1 MRRLAG
7 IAMALLTVSAP
18 AAETVNIVIQNFR
31 FVPAR
36 VSIRTGDTV
45 RWTNQEKRASHSVLF
60 SAEALES
67 ERLFP
72 GESWHRRFDRPGRH
86 VYGCGPHPEME
97 GVVEVKGD

>member
-18 AAETVNIVIQNFR
+18 AAETVEIVIQNFR
-31 FVPAR
+31 FTPAR

-45 RWTNQEKRASHSVLF
+45 RWTNQEKRASHSILF
-60 SAEALES
+60 PAETLES

-72 GESWHRRFDRPGRH
+72 GESWHRRFDHPGSH
-86 VYGCGPHPEME
+86 AYHCGPHPEME
-97 GVVEVKGD
+97 GVVEVRGD